1 MGGGVTGPKGTQSVS
16 GPAGSEPCRM
26 PKQGLPLPPTP
37 LCSRPPGIWTCGLS
51 PSQQTAETGSGQN
64 GTCCDA
70 HPKKSQQSNHQ
81 RKHTHRK
88 RGRKGGFFL
97 LSTCQTLQKVTL
109 LPSNFNHS
117 GNFCI
122 PSQEELSLLYHK
134 VSKAGN
140 LKTILKHFYL
150 QLTNEQSLT
159 NCSAAFE
166 FSVMF

>member
-1 MGGGVTGPKGTQSVS
+1 MGGVTGPKGTQSVS
-16 GPAGSEPCRM
+16 GPPGSEPCRM
-26 PKQGLPLPPTP
+26 PKQGPPPPSAPGPLGSGPVACLPANRL
-37 LCSRPPGIWTCGLS
+37 
-51 PSQQTAETGSGQN
+51 QETGSGQK
-64 GTCCDA
+64 GKCYDA

-150 QLTNEQSLT
+150 QLTNERSLT
-159 NCSAAFE
+159 DCSAAFE